1 MLVHFCTFD
10 SALILKSHR
19 TVQYSVL
26 HTLLWDLT
34 GNLMVV
40 LVPSALKQLVSHCCS
55 LWGTLV
61 ACEARWQL
69 VGHSGSLWGTLA
81 AIRSPLQLSPTEA
94 VCHLSIP
101 PLFLN
106 LSCELC
112 LKLRN
117 IYIENWGVDRLIH
130 IHIYIIYIHTYSIN
144 ISVLLT
150 SSTGHVS
157 FGV

>member
-10 SALILKSHR
+10 PALILKSHH

-94 VCHLSIP
+94 ANKAVCHQSIP

-130 IHIYIIYIHTYSIN
+130 I
-144 ISVLLT
+144 SVLLT